1 MAFSDLSYEAQPN
14 APTKQASFGFATPV
28 FKQTSDLIFRHAVA
42 RVVNQEP
49 NLVVTSGEIDRYGV
63 AVAISLRLDLRAP
76 FRGVDHIR
84 AAIHRDVDQKRRAHV
99 S

>member
-1 MAFSDLSYEAQPN
+1 MAFSNLFYEAQPN
-14 APTKQASFGFATPV
+14 APTRQASFGFATPM
-28 FKQTSDLIFRHAVA
+28 FKQTSGLIFRHAVA